1 METEI
6 INNEKMNQILTKLS
20 ELQKE
25 IESLKQKNK
34 GPITAVDEV
43 LSEIWDNEE
52 DERWND
58 Y

>member
-1 METEI
+1 METET
-6 INNEKMNQILTKLS
+6 INNEKMNRILTKLS

-52 DERWND
+52 DERWNG

>member
-1 METEI
+1 
-6 INNEKMNQILTKLS
+6 MNQILTKLS

-25 IESLKQKNK
+25 IENLKQKNEK
-34 GPITAVDEV
+34 PITAVDEV
-43 LSEIWDNEE
+43 LSEIWDNKE

>member
-1 METEI
+1 
-6 INNEKMNQILTKLS
+6 MNQILTKLS
-20 ELQKE
+20 ELQRE

-58 Y
+58 C

>member
-6 INNEKMNQILTKLS
+6 INNEKMSQILTKLS

-34 GPITAVDEV
+34 GPITAIDEV
-43 LSEIWDNEE
+43 LSEIWNNED
-52 DERWND
+52 DER
-58 Y
+58 